1 MPLRPHVEAAT
12 MDLRTRQRL
21 DKLDRLADFLDES
34 IRIPVIGYRIGY
46 DALVGMIPGVG
57 DIVGM
62 VVSSYIVL
70 QAARFRI
77 PRATLLR
84 MIANVAVEALIGAI
98 PLLGDVFDA
107 TYKANLRNVRLLHSR
122 LEEAETPAA
131 EDKRYLVTLLLIPA
145 LLGVVILIAVV
156 AAIVLLV

>member
-1 MPLRPHVEAAT
+1 

-34 IRIPVIGYRIGY
+34 IRIPIIGYRIGY
-46 DALVGMIPGVG
+46 DALVGLIPGVG
-57 DIVGM
+57 DVAGM
-62 VVSSYIVL
+62 MVSSYIVL

-122 LEEAETPAA
+122 LEEAESPAA
-131 EDKRYLVTLLLIPA
+131 EDKRFLVTLLLVPVV
-145 LLGVVILIAVV
+145 LGVVILIAVV
-156 AAIVLLV
+156 AAVILLV